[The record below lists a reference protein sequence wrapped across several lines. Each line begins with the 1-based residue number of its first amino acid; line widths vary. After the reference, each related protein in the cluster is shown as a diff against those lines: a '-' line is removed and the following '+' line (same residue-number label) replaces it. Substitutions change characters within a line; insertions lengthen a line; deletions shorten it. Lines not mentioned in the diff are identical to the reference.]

1 MILVSLTKYLGGIDL
16 KIESNGEEKITV
28 TLSHIDMADLDITY
42 DEMDYSNIETRR
54 VIWTILDKAKKT
66 LGKSVDTDGKL
77 LIEVAPAADGGCILH
92 FTSSACTDTKSKKR
106 LIMKKEA
113 EPILFCPWDENAFL
127 DSLHLMENLK
137 NSIKTAERYKYNDKL
152 YIIVRPQI
160 TFSEKLLHI
169 LCEFGDTSVFT
180 ECEIS
185 KIYEYG
191 TALS

>member
-1 MILVSLTKYLGGIDL
+1 M

-28 TLSHIDMADLDITY
+28 TLSQTDMNDLDITY

-54 VIWTILDKAKKT
+54 VIWTSLDKARKT

-77 LIEVAPAADGGCILH
+77 LIEVSPSEDGGCILN
-92 FTSSACTDTKSKKR
+92 FTNSPFADSKCKKR

-113 EPILFCPWDENAFL
+113 EPILFCPWDENSFL
-127 DSLHLMENLK
+127 DCLK
-137 NSIKTAERYKYNDKL
+137 IIPKLKDFIISSEPYKYNNSL
-152 YIIVRPQI
+152 YIVFRPKL
-160 TFSEKLLHI
+160 TFSEKILHI
-169 LCEFGDTSVFT
+169 LCEFGNAAIST
-180 ECEIS
+180 EWEIS